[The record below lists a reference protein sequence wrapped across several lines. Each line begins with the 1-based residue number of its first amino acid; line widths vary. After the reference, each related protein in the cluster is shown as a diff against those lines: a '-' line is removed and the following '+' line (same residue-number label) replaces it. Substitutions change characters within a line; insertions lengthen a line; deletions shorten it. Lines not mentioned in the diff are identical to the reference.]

1 MEKLVLKR
9 KSVYSR
15 VLSLESMPMDG
26 FMGFT
31 DALELS
37 TDFRKNVH
45 FSEVIGESYHI
56 FKGICY
62 P

>member
-1 MEKLVLKR
+1 
-9 KSVYSR
+9 
-15 VLSLESMPMDG
+15 MDG

-31 DALELS
+31 DALKLS

-62 P
+62 PLKVKNYWSLYSMIQFSY